1 MTDGELLTTSLAE
14 MALKVKARE
23 VSPVELTDAALAH
36 AEQLQPTLKS
46 FITLLPEQARA
57 QAKARE
63 QAIARG
69 EYLGPLDGIPIGIKD
84 NIATAGIR
92 TTIGSTVFDEHVP
105 EEDAFVVQRCK
116 EAGAV
121 ILGKEN
127 MHEWAAGG
135 TSTNPFYGTVRN
147 PWNLDHVPGGSSGGA
162 GANVASCVTFASLGT
177 DHAGSVRGPASY
189 CGLVGIK
196 PTYGRVSQRG
206 LLGTSFDG
214 DHIGPLTRTALDNAL
229 VLHVIAGHDP
239 LDPTTV
245 PVPVPDFAADAGKG
259 LSGLKVGVPANYYFD
274 GVDPEVESA
283 VRRAIA
289 SLEELGAEVRE
300 VRLET
305 LQHADLLRVASS
317 AEGYVVHEP
326 YMTDHR
332 DEFTPELLHRYLAA
346 GFIRAADY
354 IKALKLQRLVQE
366 DFARTLREVDFLA
379 TPTNPT
385 AAPRIGA
392 QMATVGIR
400 NTSIS
405 NATGLPTMSVPCGFT
420 SAGLPIGL
428 QLIGRPFEET
438 LLYRVASLY
447 GQVSPS
453 SGRLPPIAAGQ
464 AGRGA
469 VTAP

>member
-1 MTDGELLTTSLAE
+1 M
-14 MALKVKARE
+14 
-23 VSPVELTDAALAH
+23 
-36 AEQLQPTLKS
+36 
-46 FITLLPEQARA
+46 
-57 QAKARE
+57 
-63 QAIARG
+63 
-69 EYLGPLDGIPIGIKD
+69 
-84 NIATAGIR
+84 
-92 TTIGSTVFDEHVP
+92 
-105 EEDAFVVQRCK
+105 
-116 EAGAV
+116 
-121 ILGKEN
+121 
-127 MHEWAAGG
+127 
-135 TSTNPFYGTVRN
+135 
-147 PWNLDHVPGGSSGGA
+147 
-162 GANVASCVTFASLGT
+162 
-177 DHAGSVRGPASY
+177 RGPASY

-274 GVDPEVESA
+274 VVDPEVESA

-447 GQVSPS
+447 GQVSPN

-464 AGRGA
+464 AGSGA